1 MSVIK
6 QALLWA
12 STNPF
17 MAQRFPRY
25 RFVRRAVR
33 RFMPGEEMRDALREA
48 AKLLDAGIPSLVTEL
63 GENVDS
69 LEAARR
75 VVDEYLLLAER
86 IAARGLDTELSVK
99 LTHLG
104 LDQGVAPTVDHVV
117 EIARAT
123 SGIVW
128 VDMESSSY
136 VDPTLEVFRGAREQ
150 VENVGICLQAY
161 LHRTEADY
169 ADLLPLAP
177 AIRLVKG
184 AYMEPPEVAMPEKRD
199 VDAAYGRLA
208 ARMLRDR
215 INGRVGRPC
224 LGTHDARLIADAR
237 RIAVEMDL
245 PGKEW
250 EVAMLYGI
258 ATAEQQRLVDADV
271 GLRVLISYGTHWWPW
286 YVRRLAER
294 PANLGFVVRQ
304 MFAR

>member
-1 MSVIK
+1 MMK
-6 QALLWA
+6 RALLWA

-17 MAQRFPRY
+17 MAERFPRY

-48 AKLLDAGIPSLVTEL
+48 AKLLDHGIPSLVTEL

-69 LEAARR
+69 LAAARR
-75 VVDEYLLLAER
+75 VVDEYLLLGER
-86 IAARGLDTELSVK
+86 ISARGLDTELSVK

-104 LDQGVAPTVDHVV
+104 LDQGVGATVDHVV
-117 EIARAT
+117 EVARAA

-128 VDMESSSY
+128 IDMESSPY
-136 VDPTLEVFRGAREQ
+136 VDPTLDVFRGAREQ
-150 VENVGICLQAY
+150 VDNVGICLQAY

-169 ADLLPLAP
+169 QDLLPLSP
-177 AIRLVKG
+177 AVRLVKG
-184 AYMEPPEVAMPEKRD
+184 AYMEPPDVAMPEKRD

-237 RIAVEMDL
+237 RVAGEMNL
-245 PGKEW
+245 PGKDW

-258 ATAEQQRLVDADV
+258 GTAEQQRLVDADV